1 MLSSISPLGERARAS
16 RWWLT
21 TASYLI
27 ASTAG
32 GLLTGSVAAAAGSLL
47 PERVRSA
54 PAAPVV
60 LAAAML
66 AGFVLDHRARGGA
79 VPSWRRQVDESW
91 LDRYRGWVYG
101 AGFGI
106 QLGAG
111 LVTIVTST
119 TTYAAV
125 LLAAWSGRLATGAL
139 IGAGFG
145 LVRALP
151 LLLLKGVAEPARLRG
166 RFEAL
171 EALRAPAALLAKVGL
186 IAAAAALLASHQGV

>member
-1 MLSSISPLGERARAS
+1 M
-16 RWWLT
+16 
-21 TASYLI
+21 
-27 ASTAG
+27 
-32 GLLTGSVAAAAGSLL
+32 
-47 PERVRSA
+47 
-54 PAAPVV
+54 
-60 LAAAML
+60 
-66 AGFVLDHRARGGA
+66 
-79 VPSWRRQVDESW
+79 
-91 LDRYRGWVYG
+91 
-101 AGFGI
+101 
-106 QLGAG
+106 
-111 LVTIVTST
+111 TIVTST